1 MVAGR
6 RCKIIGTVTMDMLMI
21 DVTDIP
27 EARVGSEVVLIGKQ
41 GQDEISALEAAGFAN
56 TISYEAVCN
65 ISQRVPRIY
74 QR

>member
-1 MVAGR
+1 
-6 RCKIIGTVTMDMLMI
+6 MI

-27 EARVGSEVVLIGKQ
+27 QARVGSEVVLIGKQ
-41 GQDEISALEAAGFAN
+41 GQDEISAAEAAGFSN
-56 TISYEAVCN
+56 TISYEAVCA